1 MTAEIMSTGTH
12 KSLRRQDITF
22 EDKDQAL
29 RDDVRTLGAMLGDL
43 IREQSGDDL
52 YEFVETARLRSIRRR
67 EGNEKPGEELAEL
80 VGGLDADEALQVIRS
95 FSTYFQMVN
104 TAEKVHRIRRRRE
117 YLRDVVHYQPGGLED
132 TFIKLKASGMG
143 TDGLK
148 DLLDSLSI
156 EPVFTAHPTEPTR
169 RTILRKEQNIV
180 KHLIDLLNPTMTPQ
194 ETNAALQNIRLLA
207 TTGWQTDEHPSE
219 QMTVADELE
228 HVLFFVTDVLYRTI
242 PPFYE
247 DIENAVKRIYGEE
260 DNVEVPGI
268 LHFGS
273 WVGGDMDGNPNVN
286 AKTIRETLAR
296 QRSLILDLYFKE
308 CASIAAKLSQ
318 SAERASFGQ
327 GMLDKI
333 EEYRGVF
340 PNAYHAVPARHRDM
354 PYRVF
359 LRLVQQRLQ
368 STYDDDIFPY
378 EKVGQL
384 VDDIQLV
391 AESLAENKGQQAGLF
406 AVRRLLRRI
415 DTFGFHMVTLD
426 IRQDSEVH
434 RNVVG
439 ECLGEDDW
447 LEMTVEQRTARIT
460 EAISSRESAPMN
472 PSTQARKTIAVFQ
485 AIAFCRRK
493 YGAKAIG
500 PFIVSMTQ
508 GADDILSVIL
518 LAQWGE
524 LHNKRGEVPLDIAP
538 LLETV
543 DDLQNGPAILG
554 SLLSAELYR
563 KHLKRRADRQMIMI
577 GYSDSNK
584 DSGLASARWALQNA
598 QEVIVR
604 AAEVEGLEL
613 TLFHGRGGT
622 VSRGGS
628 KTHVAVL
635 GAPPGT
641 VNGRLRVTEQG
652 EIINEKYGLRG
663 IALRTLEQMTG
674 SVALATA
681 MPKHRGNDRPEWHSM
696 MDVIADESR
705 RAYRKLIYETP
716 NFYDYFRKGTP
727 IDLIERMRIGS
738 RPSSRRRQ
746 SGIEDL
752 RAIPWVFS
760 WTQARFGLPGWYGI
774 GSGLQKAIDQFGE
787 EAVGEM
793 FNEWYF
799 YRTLT
804 ADTEMV
810 LAKTDLGIAEQY
822 SKLAGDALHDE
833 FFPIIN
839 AEFDLTRDLI
849 LNFSGHETLLEGD
862 ITLQRAIMLR
872 NPYVDPM
879 SLMQVDLLSR
889 WRASDYED
897 QEIFDALLASV
908 NGIAQALQ
916 NTG

>member
-1 MTAEIMSTGTH
+1 MDAGIH

-29 RDDVRTLGAMLGDL
+29 RDDVRMLGAMLGDL
-43 IREQSGDDL
+43 IREQSGDAL
-52 YEFVETARLRSIRRR
+52 YEFVESARVRAIRRR
-67 EGNEKPGEELAEL
+67 EGNEKPGEGLAEL
-80 VGGLDADEALQVIRS
+80 VGNLDAKEALQVIRS

-132 TFIKLKASGMG
+132 TFIKLKASGL
-143 TDGLK
+143 DAAGLQ
-148 DLLDSLSI
+148 DLLDNLSI
-156 EPVFTAHPTEPTR
+156 EPIFTAHPTEPTR

-180 KHLIDLLNPTMTPQ
+180 KHLVDLLNPTMTPQ
-194 ETNAALQNIRLLA
+194 ETSSAHENIRLLA

-228 HVLFFVTDVLYRTI
+228 HVLFFVTDVLYRAI

-247 DIENAVKRIYGEE
+247 DIESAVERIYGE
-260 DNVEVPGI
+260 DGKNVEVPGV
-268 LHFGS
+268 LQFGS

-286 AKTIRETLAR
+286 AKTIRATLAR
-296 QRSLILDLYFKE
+296 QRSLILDLYYNE
-308 CASIAAKLSQ
+308 CAAIGAKLSQ

-327 GMLDKI
+327 AMLDRI
-333 EEYRGVF
+333 DEYRGVF

-359 LRLVQQRLQ
+359 LRLIQQRLQ
-368 STYDDDIFPY
+368 TTYDDDVFPY
-378 EKVGQL
+378 EKIGQL
-384 VDDIQLV
+384 KGDIQLI
-391 AESLAENKGQQAGLF
+391 ADSLRENKGEQAGLF
-406 AVRRLLRRI
+406 AIRRLLRRI
-415 DTFGFHMVTLD
+415 NTFGFHMVTLD
-426 IRQDSEVH
+426 IRQDAETH
-434 RNVVG
+434 RSVVG
-439 ECLGEDDW
+439 ECLGEEDWDDISAD
-447 LEMTVEQRTARIT
+447 VRAARII
-460 EAISSRESAPMN
+460 EAIETRESVPMHL
-472 PSTQARKTIAVFQ
+472 STQARKTIAVFQ

-493 YGAKAIG
+493 YGPKAIG

-518 LAQWGE
+518 LAQWSE
-524 LHNKRGEVPLDIAP
+524 LHNKRGEVPVDIAP

-543 DDLQNGPAILG
+543 DDLQSGPAILE
-554 SLLSAELYR
+554 SLLATDLYR
-563 KHLKRRADRQMIMI
+563 AHLKRRENRQMIMI

-584 DSGLASARWALQNA
+584 DGGLASARWALQNA
-598 QEVIVR
+598 QEIIVA
-604 AAEVEGLEL
+604 AAEKEGIEL

-628 KTHVAVL
+628 KTHVAVM

-681 MPKHRGNDRPEWHSM
+681 LPRHRGNDKAEWHEM
-696 MDVIADESR
+696 MDVIASEGR
-705 RAYRKLIYETP
+705 RAYRKLVYKTP
-716 NFYDYFRKGTP
+716 NFYDYFRKATP

-760 WTQARFGLPGWYGI
+760 WTQARCILPGWYGV
-774 GSGLQKAIDQFGE
+774 GSGFQKAIDQFGE
-787 EAVGEM
+787 DAFAEM

-799 YRTLT
+799 MRSMM

-810 LAKTDLGIAEQY
+810 LAKSDLGIAELY
-822 SKLAGDALHDE
+822 SELSGDLHEE
-833 FFPIIN
+833 FFPTIKT
-839 AEFDLTRDLI
+839 EYDLTQELVLKYSD
-849 LNFSGHETLLEGD
+849 HESLLEGD
-862 ITLQRAIMLR
+862 VTLQRAIMLR

-889 WRASDYED
+889 WRASNHED
-897 QEIFDALLASV
+897 QDIFDALLASV

>member
-1 MTAEIMSTGTH
+1 MDTKIH

-29 RDDVRTLGAMLGDL
+29 RDDVRTLGAMVGDL
-43 IREQSGDDL
+43 IREQSGEDL
-52 YEFVETARLRSIRRR
+52 YEFVENSRLRAIRRR
-67 EGNEKPGEELAEL
+67 EGNEKPGEELADF
-80 VGGLDADEALQVIRS
+80 VGGLESGEALQVIRS

-117 YLRDVVHYQPGGLED
+117 YLRDVVHFQPGGLED
-132 TFIKLKASGMG
+132 TFIKLKASGL
-143 TDGLK
+143 TADGLK
-148 DLLDSLSI
+148 DLLNSLSI
-156 EPVFTAHPTEPTR
+156 EPIFTAHPTEPTR

-180 KHLIDLLNPTMTPQ
+180 KHLVALLNPTMTPH
-194 ETNAALQNIRLLA
+194 ETNSALQNIRLLA
-207 TTGWQTDEHPSE
+207 TAGWQTDEHPSE

-228 HVLFFVTDVLYRTI
+228 HVLFFVTDVLYRAI

-247 DIENAVKRIYGEE
+247 NIDSAIHRIYGEE
-260 DNVEVPGI
+260 GDAIEVPNV

-286 AKTIRETLAR
+286 AKTIRATLAR
-296 QRSLILDLYFKE
+296 QRSLILDLYYNE
-308 CASIAAKLSQ
+308 CAAISVKLSQ
-318 SAERASFGQ
+318 SAKRTSFGQ

-333 EEYRGVF
+333 DEYRGVF

-368 STYDDDIFPY
+368 NTYDDDVFPY

-384 VDDIQLV
+384 VDDIQLI
-391 AESLAENKGQQAGLF
+391 ADGLTENKGEQAGLF
-406 AVRRLLRRI
+406 AVQRLLRRI
-415 DTFGFHMVTLD
+415 HTFGFHMVTLD

-439 ECLGEDDW
+439 EILGEEDW
-447 LEMTVEQRTARIT
+447 DEMSATDRATRIS
-460 EAISSRESAPMN
+460 EAIESRESVPMN
-472 PSTQARKTIAVFQ
+472 LSTQARKTIAVFQ
-485 AIAFCRRK
+485 AVAFCRRK
-493 YGAKAIG
+493 YGPKAIG

-524 LHNKRGEVPLDIAP
+524 LHNKRGDVPLDIAP

-543 DDLQNGPAILG
+543 DDLQNGPDILE
-554 SLLSAELYR
+554 SLLSSDLYR
-563 KHLKRRADRQMIMI
+563 KHLKRRDDRQMIMI
-577 GYSDSNK
+577 GYSDSSK
-584 DSGLASARWALQNA
+584 DGGLASARWALQNA
-598 QEVIVR
+598 QEIIVD
-604 AAEVEGLEL
+604 AAEAQGIEL

-635 GAPPGT
+635 DAPPGT
-641 VNGRLRVTEQG
+641 IKGRLRVTEQG

-681 MPKHRGNDRPEWHSM
+681 MPRHRGNDRNEWRQM

-716 NFYDYFRKGTP
+716 NFYDYFRKATP
-727 IDLIERMRIGS
+727 IDLIERMQIGS
-738 RPSSRRRQ
+738 RPASRRRQ
-746 SGIEDL
+746 SGIGDL

-760 WTQARFGLPGWYGI
+760 WTQARFVLPGWYGV
-774 GSGLQKAIDQFGE
+774 GSGLEKAIDQFGE
-787 EAVGEM
+787 NAFSEM
-793 FNEWYF
+793 FTEWYF
-799 YRTLT
+799 HRSLT
-804 ADTEMV
+804 TDTEMV
-810 LAKTDLGIAEQY
+810 LAISDLGIAELY
-822 SKLAGDALHDE
+822 SKLSGDDLHNE
-833 FFPIIN
+833 FFPTIK
-839 AEFDLTRDLI
+839 AEFELTQDLI
-849 LNFSGHETLLEGD
+849 LKYSNHETLLGGD
-862 ITLQRAIMLR
+862 LTLQRAIMLR

-879 SLMQVDLLSR
+879 SLMQVDLLAR
-889 WRASDYED
+889 WRESNYED
-897 QEIFDALLASV
+897 EGIFNALLASV